1 MPQIAS
7 IFRQHAD
14 IFNIVQF
21 TEDAQLRELGD
32 ARQEYEAKV
41 GVAGFERTIEI
52 THDVAEDG
60 QVFFFMHHVEQGR
73 VVFVDE
79 HHHLAAR
86 LFAGPAD
93 KVCKTCVR
101 IGDVRFDAE
110 IPFQCLQLPQQ
121 VAFQSF
127 LVQMLAHAHV
137 EVQHGIFRPLR
148 FPLFRWPVL

>member
-1 MPQIAS
+1 
-7 IFRQHAD
+7 
-14 IFNIVQF
+14 
-21 TEDAQLRELGD
+21 
-32 ARQEYEAKV
+32 
-41 GVAGFERTIEI
+41 
-52 THDVAEDG
+52 
-60 QVFFFMHHVEQGR
+60 MHHVEQGS

-121 VAFQSF
+121 VAFQSL

-137 EVQHGIFRPLR
+137 EVQYGIFRPLR
-148 FPLFRWPVL
+148 FQPLQSQTLKQFSTPFKIGVQSTCLQRVADTARTAQDYVI